1 MKLVEPN
8 VKPKSFF
15 KSLKNTSEMCDK
27 NLLVTITF
35 LLVIGVMAVFSASA
49 PRCISANINIL
60 HYVTQHFMWL
70 FLGLVG
76 MVFFI
81 NTDYA
86 KLKKFT
92 FPLAITIIVLLLII
106 KFTPLGV
113 SINGA
118 KRWLNLGVQFQP
130 SELAKIS
137 VIMLLASFFTIKESF
152 RKYNIFKY
160 FAPILLMIALIY
172 KQPNLSMTIIL
183 LAVVVCM
190 YVCSTKNI
198 KLIVSLVLLAVL
210 GVGLVATN
218 IIDLSKYIEPY
229 QLSRITNWQNP
240 ESDIQGGGYN
250 VFHSL
255 IAISSGGIVGEG
267 YGASKEKLGWLPEC
281 HTDFIFAVIA
291 EEMGL
296 IGTILIIGLFWTFL
310 QRGLLISHR
319 CSDAYGK
326 LLAAGISLVITI
338 QAYFNISVASAFLP
352 ATGIT
357 LPFISYGGTSLMVSL
372 WMVGILLNISIKRG
386 NKNNLY
392 KFVKTKQY

>member
-1 MKLVEPN
+1 MDI
-8 VKPKSFF
+8 F
-15 KSLKNTSEMCDK
+15 
-27 NLLVTITF
+27 
-35 LLVIGVMAVFSASA
+35 
-49 PRCISANINIL
+49 
-60 HYVTQHFMWL
+60 HF
-70 FLGLVG
+70 
-76 MVFFI
+76 
-81 NTDYA
+81 
-86 KLKKFT
+86 
-92 FPLAITIIVLLLII
+92 LII

-113 SINGA
+113 SINGS

-183 LAVVVCM
+183 FAVVVCM

-326 LLAAGISLVITI
+326 LLSKDRYTKHTKNATTTAGYLQGIVDGGYCPDAGYVTDVLNIIHDNNLEQYNTSEYKGVSDIEDNKTSTNVTGINGILSSITSWVLMLVILI
-338 QAYFNISVASAFLP
+338 LAILFLVGAF
-352 ATGIT
+352 
-357 LPFISYGGTSLMVSL
+357 S
-372 WMVGILLNISIKRG
+372 
-386 NKNNLY
+386 
-392 KFVKTKQY
+392 